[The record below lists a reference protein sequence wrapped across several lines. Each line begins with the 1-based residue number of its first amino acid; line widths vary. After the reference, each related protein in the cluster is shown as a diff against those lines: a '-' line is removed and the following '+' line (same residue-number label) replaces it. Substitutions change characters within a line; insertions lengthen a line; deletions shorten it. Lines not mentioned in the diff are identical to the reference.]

1 MAKALLGYLPSADPR
16 AQHEIVALRRRIAA
30 LESQVDD
37 LQTALA
43 LAQARVDGSDL
54 DLALAADLDDE
65 IRTLDA
71 EHAATTF

>member
-16 AQHEIVALRRRIAA
+16 AQHEIAALRRRIAA

-43 LAQARVDGSDL
+43 LAQARLESADL
-54 DLALAADLDDE
+54 DLALTADLDNE

-71 EHAATTF
+71 EHAASTV

>member
-1 MAKALLGYLPSADPR
+1 MAKALLGHLPSAGPR
-16 AQHEIVALRRRIAA
+16 AQHEIAALRRRIAA

-43 LAQARVDGSDL
+43 LAQARVDGADL
-54 DLALAADLDDE
+54 DLALPVDLDDE

-71 EHAATTF
+71 EHAASTV

>member
-16 AQHEIVALRRRIAA
+16 AQHEIAALRRRIAA

-43 LAQARVDGSDL
+43 LAQARLEGSEL
-54 DLALAADLDDE
+54 DLALTADLDDE

-71 EHAATTF
+71 EHAASTV